1 VKAVN
6 LIPADA
12 RKNRSGGSAASAVR
26 VPTYA
31 LLGLLAGALV
41 LVTVYVLTGNTIAD
55 RTAQLS
61 SLQTQVSQT
70 QAQAARLG
78 NYGKFAQIAHTRLQT
93 VAGLAATRF
102 DWHEALSDL
111 SQVVPANS
119 SLQTLAGTVA
129 PGASTG
135 GGGGGGSSNLRAAET
150 TPALE
155 LTGCTHSQDDV
166 ARLMSRLRLVDNVTR
181 VSLGN
186 SQKANSGTAGAASG
200 TASCGANGPSF
211 DIVVFFQAVPGAGP
225 QGATSVTGA
234 TTTTTKPGGAS

>member
-1 VKAVN
+1 MKAVN

-12 RKNRSGGSAASAVR
+12 RKNRSGPSNAVR

-31 LLGLLAGALV
+31 LLGLLAGALA
-41 LVTVYVLTGNTIAD
+41 LVTVYVMTGNTIAD
-55 RTAQLS
+55 RKAQLN
-61 SLQTQVSQT
+61 SLQNQVA
-70 QAQAARLG
+70 QAQAQASKLG
-78 NYGKFAQIAHTRLQT
+78 DYGRFAQIAHTRLQT
-93 VAGLAATRF
+93 VAGIAATRF

-234 TTTTTKPGGAS
+234 TTTPTKPGGAS